1 MADQAEDI
9 PFPVAMVGADQDPT
23 ALPGTMEADVGMA
36 TEIGTMETGA
46 AEIGTAEIGT
56 AETGAAEIGTA
67 EIGTATGGIIMIM
80 TDFRSDSF
88 RTGILDGVT
97 MIMATPTTAT
107 ATIIGMIIRIT
118 PRAPIVRRAGAL
130 TRLFKIR

>member
-46 AEIGTAEIGT
+46 AEIGT

-130 TRLFKIR
+130 THLFKIR